1 MTGRRAPG
9 STSSPCDGNPFDLN
23 RNNTMSA
30 RKHITNTLRGAALGL
45 AALCAAVSC
54 GKASSVDAPV
64 PSPSFTV
71 DDGGAMGSL
80 GIATRT
86 VLSAP
91 DIPPVTSPPAST
103 GCAWTSRRERHTMW

>member
-1 MTGRRAPG
+1 M
-9 STSSPCDGNPFDLN
+9 SS
-23 RNNTMSA
+23 
-30 RKHITNTLRGAALGL
+30 RKHITNTLRGVALGL

-64 PSPSFTV
+64 PSSSFTV

-80 GIATRT
+80 GLATRS

-91 DIPPVTSPPAST
+91 DIETRKTSNIYGNYYQKPLN
-103 GCAWTSRRERHTMW
+103 